1 MENLCA
7 DCQLW
12 EKSVLVIL
20 EGVISLTLK
29 KTINNRGGDSNA
41 ELMTSV
47 AVDKQRRTSKNQGG
61 KT

>member
-1 MENLCA
+1 MGNLCA
-7 DCQLW
+7 GRQLW

-29 KTINNRGGDSNA
+29 KTINNRGSDSNA

-47 AVDKQRRTSKNQGG
+47 AVGKQRRTSKNQGG

>member
-1 MENLCA
+1 MGNMRA

-20 EGVISLTLK
+20 EVVISLTLK
-29 KTINNRGGDSNA
+29 KTIDKRGGDTNA
-41 ELMTSV
+41 ELITSV
-47 AVDKQRRTSKNQGG
+47 AVGKQRRTSKNQGG